1 MTRTDRRRLRQIRS
15 YLRKI
20 QLLLIFALALAAFT
34 LGGLVRFASQY
45 GEDRTAAQEI
55 TQEPAQT
62 ETRETAHQ
70 EEKPAT
76 EPLNAAVE
84 PLVVEITPEPAEEPE
99 PEPAPRY
106 DITPAEFDLVARVVH
121 REAEGEGFD
130 GMALVAQCILTT
142 AEATGQR
149 PDAVVLVP
157 GQYATPAAEASEEVK
172 EAVKA
177 VFIDGYQVTT
187 EPVRYFY
194 APARCYSSWH
204 ENNLEFVLEHGGHRF
219 FKARDAA

>member
-1 MTRTDRRRLRQIRS
+1 MTRTDKRRVRQIRRQ
-15 YLRKI
+15 LRKI
-20 QLLLIFALALAAFT
+20 EFLLVFVLALIAFT

-55 TQEPAQT
+55 TPAPAQV
-62 ETRETAHQ
+62 EPKETAHP
-70 EEKPAT
+70 EAKPAT
-76 EPLNAAVE
+76 EPLNATVE
-84 PLVVEITPEPAEEPE
+84 PLVVEIAPEPAEE

-106 DITPAEFDLVARVVH
+106 DITPEELDTVARVVH
-121 REAEGEGFD
+121 SEARGEGFD

-157 GQYATPAAEASEEVK
+157 GQYAAPAAEASDEVL
-172 EAVKA
+172 EAVTA
-177 VFIDGYQVTT
+177 VFVDGYQVTT

-194 APARCYSSWH
+194 APARCYSAWH
-204 ENNLEFVLEHGGHRF
+204 ENSLEFVLEHGGHRF
-219 FKARDAA
+219 FKTRDAA